1 MNIIEI
7 HRLVHKRIIVKM
19 TTLNDKYNIFSFILR
34 FKMFLLLSIY
44 VLCILSCIVCFT
56 LNGDIIYNSKNMQ
69 CCRKLETSDLG
80 HKLIMNMLTEIV
92 CLL

>member
-1 MNIIEI
+1 
-7 HRLVHKRIIVKM
+7 
-19 TTLNDKYNIFSFILR
+19 
-34 FKMFLLLSIY
+34 MFLLLSIY

-56 LNGDIIYNSKNMQ
+56 LNGGIIYNSKNMQ

-80 HKLIMNMLTEIV
+80 HKLIRNMLTEIV

>member
-7 HRLVHKRIIVKM
+7 HRLVHKRILVKM

-34 FKMFLLLSIY
+34 SIY

-56 LNGDIIYNSKNMQ
+56 LNGGIIYNSKNMQ

-80 HKLIMNMLTEIV
+80 HKLIRNMLTEIV